1 VDSIDRSNSHGCELD
16 ESEEGGPEL
25 VVASGDAAELLEL
38 VEEAFDLVAL
48 AVDGLLPAE
57 FLLTV
62 GAVGNVGNGTLSPDM
77 RANAIRNRASR
88 SLDDQRASS
97 RIACCRWARFGTA
110 SQQPVLKEGERA
122 EQCRTSREVS
132 RKS

>member
-1 VDSIDRSNSHGCELD
+1 MDSIDRSNSHGCELD

-62 GAVGNVGNGTLSPDM
+62 GAVGNVGNGNLEP
-77 RANAIRNRASR
+77 
-88 SLDDQRASS
+88 
-97 RIACCRWARFGTA
+97 
-110 SQQPVLKEGERA
+110 
-122 EQCRTSREVS
+122 
-132 RKS
+132 

>member
-88 SLDDQRASS
+88 SLDDQPG
-97 RIACCRWARFGTA
+97 II
-110 SQQPVLKEGERA
+110 
-122 EQCRTSREVS
+122 
-132 RKS
+132 